1 MKQSKEEQKKATIR
15 KLTEVARVY
24 FSERGYADASMEEM
38 VKEAGLTRGALY
50 HHFSNK
56 EGLFHAVLEMVQG
69 EIAERVETEAAKSE
83 DVWGQ
88 LILGCRAFIS
98 AAVESP
104 NRRIMLIDGPS
115 VLGWETWRRMDE
127 QHSMRLLHDQLQEM
141 QEQGY
146 LKPVSITCLTHL
158 LSGAMNEAVLW
169 ISQLPESQQALDE
182 VTESLALMLEGFRA
196 K

>member
-24 FSERGYADASMEEM
+24 FSDQGYADASMEDM

-50 HHFSNK
+50 HHFGSK
-56 EGLFHAVLEMVQG
+56 EGLFHAVLEMVQT

-83 DVWGQ
+83 DLWEQ
-88 LILGCRAFIS
+88 LLLGCHAFVS

-115 VLGWETWRRMDE
+115 VLGWETWRKMD
-127 QHSMRLLHDQLQEM
+127 QQNSMRLLHDQLQLMKEH
-141 QEQGY
+141 GY
-146 LKPVSITCLTHL
+146 LKPVSVTSLTYL

-169 ISQLPESQQALDE
+169 VCQMTDQPQALDE
-182 VTESLALMLEGFRA
+182 ATSSLTLMLEGFRA

>member
-24 FSERGYADASMEEM
+24 FSELGYADASMEEM

-50 HHFSNK
+50 HHFGNK
-56 EGLFHAVLEMVQG
+56 EGLFHAVLEMVQA

-83 DVWGQ
+83 DVWEQ
-88 LILGCRAFIS
+88 LIFGCRAFIS

-141 QEQGY
+141 QEQGH
-146 LKPVSITCLTHL
+146 LKPVSITSLTHL

-169 ISQLPESQQALDE
+169 ISQLPEAQQALDE
-182 VTESLALMLEGFRA
+182 VTESLVLMLEGFRA